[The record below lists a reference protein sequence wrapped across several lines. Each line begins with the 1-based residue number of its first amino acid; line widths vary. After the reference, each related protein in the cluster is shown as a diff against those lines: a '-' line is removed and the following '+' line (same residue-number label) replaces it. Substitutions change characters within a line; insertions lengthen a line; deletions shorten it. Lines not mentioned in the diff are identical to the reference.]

1 MAKQG
6 KGGNAPRGFTDEQKA
21 FLFEGVRMF
30 NNHPDL
36 THIAIQNDFGA
47 IVLKRDT
54 VGDKPAVRV
63 MGFSSEDFDDEEDE
77 DGEDDF
83 DEEDDEEEEREVLAR
98 CWRWFDD

>member
-36 THIAIQNDFGA
+36 THITIQNDFGA

-63 MGFSSEDFDDEEDE
+63 MGFSSEDFDEEDE

-83 DEEDDEEEEREVLAR
+83 DEEDDEENESFV
-98 CWRWFDD
+98 RWFDD